1 MDCPVR
7 PPVRFSMASESSPQ
21 SSPASASVPSTSAS
35 AGAAG
40 GADSAAADSQADG
53 QPGPL
58 EGLSPSQRAL
68 LRIACWVAWSDGD
81 VAREE
86 RQLLEKVVAAT
97 LPDTL
102 PLSASREAV
111 AALTAPPLGQ
121 VELRL
126 LTRDLDGPEARLQ
139 AVKLAVLM
147 MGSNCLP
154 GDTSAINTA
163 EKAAYR
169 SLLEVLALP
178 DAEVAEAEWA
188 ARQELERPR
197 SLLERLTDIL
207 GGFGAWPALEGSEL
221 PLGYWL

>member
-1 MDCPVR
+1 
-7 PPVRFSMASESSPQ
+7 MASESSPQ
-21 SSPASASVPSTSAS
+21 SSSPSSSAS
-35 AGAAG
+35 AAGASGAG
-40 GADSAAADSQADG
+40 AAADG
-53 QPGPL
+53 QTGPL
-58 EGLSPSQRAL
+58 ERLSPSQRAL

-81 VAREE
+81 FAREE
-86 RQLLEKVVAAT
+86 RQLLEKVVGAT
-97 LPDTL
+97 LPDQL
-102 PLSASREAV
+102 PLTASSEAV
-111 AALTAPPLGQ
+111 AALAAPPLGA
-121 VELRL
+121 VEPRQLV
-126 LTRDLDGPEARLQ
+126 RDLDGPEARLQ
-139 AVKLAVLM
+139 AVKLAVLV
-147 MGSNCLP
+147 MGSNRLP

-169 SLLEVLALP
+169 SLLEALALP